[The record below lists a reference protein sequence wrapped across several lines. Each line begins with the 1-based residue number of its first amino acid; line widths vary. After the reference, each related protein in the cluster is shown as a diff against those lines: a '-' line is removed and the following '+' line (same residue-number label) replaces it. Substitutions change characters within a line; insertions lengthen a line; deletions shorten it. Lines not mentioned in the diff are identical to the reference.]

1 MPTWLLAENGQPVL
15 LGTVSIEKSEK
26 LPRSWST
33 AGSSTRCST
42 PSITPG
48 RPTSSPRPGARGA
61 VTVATNM
68 AGRGVDIKL
77 GGNPDGMARTELK
90 RRGITHDDPSY
101 EELEQKLTQEFED
114 QITPDK
120 QRVIDAG
127 GLYVVGTERHESRR
141 IDNQLRGRSARQG
154 TWVVRFY
161 LTPARR
167 LDAA

>member
-1 MPTWLLAENGQPVL
+1 MADVAARAENGQPVL

-26 LPRSWST
+26 LSKELEHRGVKHEVLN
-33 AGSSTRCST
+33 AKHHAREAD
-42 PSITPG
+42 IIAQAG
-48 RPTSSPRPGARGA
+48 RPGA

-127 GLYVVGTERHESRR
+127 GTWSARSVTSHAASTTSSE
-141 IDNQLRGRSARQG
+141 GRSGARVTRG
-154 TWVVRFY
+154 S
-161 LTPARR
+161 PASTYRSKTT
-167 LDAA
+167 